1 MTIETVD
8 SKTQICTQCDHCVYE
23 VLPNFN
29 VCNQSNNI
37 PITIAVQ
44 QACPIGKW

>member
-1 MTIETVD
+1 MTTETVD
-8 SKTQICTQCDHCVYE
+8 SKTQICMQCEHCVYA
-23 VLPNFN
+23 VLPNFY

-37 PITIAVQ
+37 PIALVAQ